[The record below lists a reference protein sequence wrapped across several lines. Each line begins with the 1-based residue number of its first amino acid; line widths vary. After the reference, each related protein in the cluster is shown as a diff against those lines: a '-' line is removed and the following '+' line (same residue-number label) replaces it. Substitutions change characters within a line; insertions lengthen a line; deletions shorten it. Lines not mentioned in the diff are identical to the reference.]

1 MSYILVDPDRR
12 QHVLATKDA
21 YDAFVKARGLHSRN
35 MRELIGFG
43 TSGREDVQVKEKY
56 NYMLRD
62 NVKWVLLDGTSI
74 AVPLVGSYD
83 YMWKTLVAHHG
94 ATCKLTSFKKFINGS
109 RSKLLHEKIKDKPDI
124 FWRLTGEPSAVA
136 LLGDGDSLVGFEF
149 EPPQLRI
156 DYATVTLTVPVAP
169 TAPVAPVAPI
179 APVAPTAPVAPP

>member
-1 MSYILVDPDRR
+1 
-12 QHVLATKDA
+12 
-21 YDAFVKARGLHSRN
+21 

-43 TSGREDVQVKEKY
+43 ASGREDVQVKEKY

-109 RSKLLHEKIKDKPDI
+109 RSKLLHEKIKDEPDI

-156 DYATVTLTVPVAP
+156 DYATVTLTVPLLIFGLP
-169 TAPVAPVAPI
+169 
-179 APVAPTAPVAPP
+179 